1 MKRLKNIHPGEILQE
16 EFLEPMGVSVYRVA
30 KETGLSQTQLGQII
44 KGMRSIT
51 AESALRLGKFFGVEP
66 QFWLNLQTLFDLEEA
81 ERRIGKSLKSVRS
94 AKELGLYSAA
104 S

>member
-1 MKRLKNIHPGEILQE
+1 MKRLKNIHPGEILQA

-30 KETGLSQTQLGQII
+30 KETGLLQTQLGQII

-66 QFWLNLQTLFDLEEA
+66 QFWLNIQAQYDLEIKQRELA
-81 ERRIGKSLKSVRS
+81 RELK
-94 AKELGLYSAA
+94 AIKLFKEPGAVA
-104 S
+104 HG